1 MKKRN
6 AIIMAAGTSSR
17 FVPLSAECP
26 KGLVEV
32 KGEVL
37 IERQIRQLIGA
48 GITDISLVVG
58 YKADMFDYLRG
69 KYGVKIVLNEDF
81 ARYNNTSS
89 LIRVIDKLNNTFVCS
104 SDNYFPENVFLKD
117 SEDSYYSTLYA
128 EGDTNEYCVT
138 ANADDYITDVR
149 VGGRDAWYMV
159 GHVFFNQEFS
169 EAFRR
174 IMIEEYKKDTTKQG
188 YWEDLYIRYIAQLP
202 KMKINRYKKGEI
214 QEFDSLD
221 ELRMFD
227 SSYIENT
234 RSSVIKS
241 ICKTLEIQE
250 SSVHGFKNIKHNGNY
265 LHFQFKVGDIT
276 YEYDDRTAISIEKR
290 YEHRYNSCSKT

>member
-37 IERQIRQLIGA
+37 IERQIRQLIEA

-169 EAFRR
+169 DAFRR

-276 YEYDDRTAISIEKR
+276 YEYDDRTAISIEK
-290 YEHRYNSCSKT
+290 KI

>member
-32 KGEVL
+32 KGEIL
-37 IERQIRQLIGA
+37 IERQIRQLIEA

-117 SEDSYYSTLYA
+117 SEDSYYSALYA
-128 EGDTNEYCVT
+128 EGETNEYCLMT
-138 ANADDYITDVR
+138 NADDYITDVR

-159 GHVFFNQEFS
+159 GHVFLNYEFS
-169 EAFRR
+169 EVFRK
-174 IMIEEYKKDTTKQG
+174 IMINEYKNETTRQG
-188 YWEDLYIRYIAQLP
+188 YWEDLYIRYIDQLP
-202 KMKINRYKKGEI
+202 KMKINRYKEGEI
-214 QEFDSLD
+214 LEFDSLD
-221 ELRMFD
+221 ELRLFD
-227 SSYIENT
+227 GSYIKNT
-234 RSSVIKS
+234 RSTVMKS
-241 ICKTLEIQE
+241 ICKSLNIQE
-250 SSVHGFKNIKHNGNY
+250 SDVYGFKNIKHNGDY

-276 YEYDDRTAISIEKR
+276 YEYNDRTVIRIEKR
-290 YEHRYNSCSKT
+290 

>member
-37 IERQIRQLIGA
+37 IERQIRQLIEA
-48 GITDISLVVG
+48 SITDISLVVG

-81 ARYNNTSS
+81 ACYNNTSS

-138 ANADDYITDVR
+138 TNADDYITDVR

-188 YWEDLYIRYIAQLP
+188 YWEDLYIRYIDQLP

-276 YEYDDRTAISIEKR
+276 YEYDDRTAISIEK
-290 YEHRYNSCSKT
+290 KI

>member
-37 IERQIRQLIGA
+37 IERQIRQLIEA

-138 ANADDYITDVR
+138 TNADDYITDVR

-276 YEYDDRTAISIEKR
+276 YEYDDRTAISIEK
-290 YEHRYNSCSKT
+290 KI

>member
-1 MKKRN
+1 
-6 AIIMAAGTSSR
+6 MAAGTSSR

-188 YWEDLYIRYIAQLP
+188 YWEDLYIRYIDQLP
-202 KMKINRYKKGEI
+202 KMKINRYKEGEI
-214 QEFDSLD
+214 KEFDSLD

-276 YEYDDRTAISIEKR
+276 YEYDDRTAINIEK
-290 YEHRYNSCSKT
+290 KI

>member
-37 IERQIRQLIGA
+37 IERQIRQLIEA

-104 SDNYFPENVFLKD
+104 SDNYFPENVFIKD
-117 SEDSYYSTLYA
+117 SEDSYYSALYA
-128 EGDTNEYCVT
+128 EGETNEYCLMT
-138 ANADDYITDVR
+138 NADDYITDVR

-159 GHVFFNQEFS
+159 GHVFFNYEFS
-169 EAFRR
+169 EVFRK
-174 IMIEEYKKDTTKQG
+174 IMIDEYKNETTRLG
-188 YWEDLYIRYIAQLP
+188 YWEDLYIRYIDQLP
-202 KMKINRYKKGEI
+202 KMKINRYKEGEI
-214 QEFDSLD
+214 KEFDSLD
-221 ELRMFD
+221 ELRLFD
-227 SSYIENT
+227 GSYIKNT
-234 RSSVIKS
+234 RSTVMKS
-241 ICKTLEIQE
+241 ICKSLNIQE
-250 SSVHGFKNIKHNGNY
+250 SEVYGFKNIKHNGDD

-276 YEYDDRTAISIEKR
+276 YEYNDRTVKRIEKI
-290 YEHRYNSCSKT
+290 

>member
-188 YWEDLYIRYIAQLP
+188 YWEDLYIRYIDQLP

-234 RSSVIKS
+234 RSSVIKT

-250 SSVHGFKNIKHNGNY
+250 SSVHCFKNIKHNGNY

-276 YEYDDRTAISIEKR
+276 YEYDDRTAISIEK
-290 YEHRYNSCSKT
+290 KI

>member
-37 IERQIRQLIGA
+37 IERQIRQLIEA

-117 SEDSYYSTLYA
+117 SEESYYSTLYA

-138 ANADDYITDVR
+138 TNADDYITDVR

-188 YWEDLYIRYIAQLP
+188 YWEDLYIRYIDQLP

-276 YEYDDRTAISIEKR
+276 YEYDDRTAISIEK
-290 YEHRYNSCSKT
+290 KI

>member
-37 IERQIRQLIGA
+37 IERQIRQLIGE

-188 YWEDLYIRYIAQLP
+188 YWEDLYIRYIDQLP

-234 RSSVIKS
+234 RSSVIKT

-276 YEYDDRTAISIEKR
+276 YEYDDRTAISIEK
-290 YEHRYNSCSKT
+290 KI

>member
-1 MKKRN
+1 
-6 AIIMAAGTSSR
+6 MAAGTSSR
-17 FVPLSAECP
+17 FVPLSAERP

-37 IERQIRQLIGA
+37 IERQIRQLKEA
-48 GITDISLVVG
+48 GIADITLVVG
-58 YKADMFDYLRG
+58 YKAEMFAYLRD
-69 KYGVKIVLNEDF
+69 KYGVDIVLNEDY

-89 LIRVIDKLNNTFVCS
+89 LIRVIDKLDNTFVCS
-104 SDNYFPENVFLKD
+104 SDNYFPGNVFMND
-117 SEDSYYSTLYA
+117 SDDSYYSALYA
-128 EGDTNEYCVT
+128 EGETNEYCLT
-138 ANADDYITDVR
+138 TDADDYITDVR

-159 GHVFFNQEFS
+159 GHVFFNREFS
-169 EAFRR
+169 EAFGN
-174 IMIEEYKKDTTKQG
+174 IMTEEYKNDTTRKG
-188 YWEDLYIRYIAQLP
+188 YWEDLYIRYIDQLP
-202 KMKINRYKKGEI
+202 KMKINRYKEGEI

-221 ELRMFD
+221 ELRLFD

-276 YEYDDRTAISIEKR
+276 YEYDDRTAISIEK
-290 YEHRYNSCSKT
+290 KI